1 MAKRIIGQYQ
11 IASYLDFE
19 DYQRLKTEVGLRG
32 RGMTLSKTVRD
43 CLREYFD
50 LREEMA
56 TAFSN
61 NKDQDSDVKGKIIH
75 SLLARTEERIAA
87 TIERQTQVNQQIQE
101 QSLIITAMLDRLYLG
116 LMQHLPE
123 VPAEKKTEALSSAN
137 RRYQNWHEA
146 VEQLVINGNMITPGS
161 GN

>member
-1 MAKRIIGQYQ
+1 MAKRIAGQYQ
-11 IASYLDFE
+11 IASYLDLE
-19 DYQRLKTEVGLRG
+19 DYQRLKTEVGIRG

-56 TAFSN
+56 TAISSSGDAD
-61 NKDQDSDVKGKIIH
+61 KDFKGKIIH

-87 TIERQTQVNQQIQE
+87 TIERQTQMNSQVHE
-101 QSLIITAMLDRLYLG
+101 QTLIVTAMLDRLYLG

-123 VPAEKKTEALSSAN
+123 VPSDKKTEVVSSAN
-137 RRYQNWHEA
+137 RRYKNWQEA
-146 VEQLVINGNMITPGS
+146 VEQLIINGNVITPES
-161 GN
+161 

>member
-1 MAKRIIGQYQ
+1 MAKRIAGQYQ

-19 DYQRLKTEVGLRG
+19 DYQRLKTEVGIRG

-56 TAFSN
+56 TAISSGQSD
-61 NKDQDSDVKGKIIH
+61 KDFKGKIIH

-87 TIERQTQVNQQIQE
+87 TIERQTQTNNEIHE
-101 QSLIITAMLDRLYLG
+101 QTLIVTAMLDRLYLG

-123 VPAEKKTEALSSAN
+123 VPSDKKTEAVSSAN
-137 RRYQNWHEA
+137 RRYKNWQEA
-146 VEQLVINGNMITPGS
+146 VEQLIINGDVIS
-161 GN
+161 SER

>member
-1 MAKRIIGQYQ
+1 MAKRIAGQYQ

-19 DYQRLKTEVGLRG
+19 DYQRLKTEVGIRG

-56 TAFSN
+56 TAISSSESD
-61 NKDQDSDVKGKIIH
+61 KDFKGKIIH

-87 TIERQTQVNQQIQE
+87 TIERQTLTNNQIHE
-101 QSLIITAMLDRLYLG
+101 QTLIVTAMLDRLYLG

-123 VPAEKKTEALSSAN
+123 VSSDKKTEAVSSAN
-137 RRYQNWHEA
+137 RRYKNWQEA
-146 VEQLVINGNMITPGS
+146 VEQLIINGNVITPES
-161 GN
+161 